1 VVNLIMRRPRRVFA
15 LYWSVTLL
23 LAGNLLLNQ
32 TTTGPRAS
40 VHELVTLLTGQTVS
54 LSSAGDALAPSGLI
68 RGSDPEAGM
77 LTVPKGALGAVGAF
91 FDPRLFAPAYL
102 ERQGLGDD
110 LVTRVPV
117 FVQFHSRQQAVAALS
132 LGLVDGGVHLTHLFE
147 YLPLAAG
154 YVDKHGP
161 FVPASFPTYLGT
173 SPRTTA
179 HASAPADASGVTG
192 LYLDDTVR
200 LPAAAAA
207 AVGPTLNDAIGL
219 IGADVARRHGLNGKG
234 VTIAIVDTGIDV
246 SHPDLAGRVVAARNF
261 STDSDVLDHFG
272 HGTHVAS
279 IAAGTG
285 AASNGLYG
293 GVAPSASL
301 VNAKALNSSGQGTE
315 SGIIQ
320 AMEWAADSGAKVIN
334 MSLGGGASDGLDP
347 MSQAV
352 NAITQKKGVLFAIA
366 AGNSGPRLKVS
377 TPAAADASI
386 AVAAVDKARNL
397 ATFSSRGPRLKD
409 MALKPDIAA
418 PGVAITAARANHGS
432 GDPYATYSGTSM
444 ATPMVAGSA
453 ALVWQMHPSWTQS
466 QVKDAL
472 LSSAAPI
479 GQACAVGAFDQGAG
493 LVNLAA
499 IVAQKAVFA
508 PGSLSFGQITGSA
521 SSTTSLANISDASMS
536 LQLRVSLCG
545 QKDDQ
550 ARVTPTEVKL
560 APGQSVKV
568 TVTVSGAKKSGPLF
582 GDLQALSGGDPV
594 ARAAIGVVV
603 K

>member
-1 VVNLIMRRPRRVFA
+1 VVNLLMRRSRWVFA

-23 LAGNLLLNQ
+23 LAGNLLSNQ
-32 TTTGPRAS
+32 TTTGPQAS
-40 VHELVTLLTGQTVS
+40 AHELVTLLTGQTVS
-54 LSSAGDALAPSGLI
+54 LSSAGDAVAPSGLI

-110 LVTRVPV
+110 LATRVPV
-117 FVQFHSRQQAVAALS
+117 LVQFRSRQQAVAAFS
-132 LGLVDGGVHLTHLFE
+132 LGLADRGVHLTHLFE

-161 FVPASFPTYLGT
+161 FVPASIPTYLGT

-179 HASAPADASGVTG
+179 HASVLADASGVTG

-200 LPAAAAA
+200 LPAADAA

-246 SHPDLAGRVVAARNF
+246 SHPDLAGRVVAAHNF
-261 STDSDVLDHFG
+261 STDSDLLDHFG

-301 VNAKALNSSGQGTE
+301 VNAKALNRNGQGTE

-377 TPAAADASI
+377 TPAAADSSI

-418 PGVAITAARANHGS
+418 PGVAITAARANYGS

-479 GQACAVGAFDQGAG
+479 GQACAIGAFDQGAG

-499 IVAQKAVFA
+499 IVAQRAFFA
-508 PGSLSFGQITGSA
+508 PGSLSFGQISGPA
-521 SSTTSLANISDASMS
+521 SSTTSITNISDAPMS

-550 ARVTPTEVKL
+550 ARVTPTEVKI

-594 ARAAIGVVV
+594 ARAAVGVVV